1 MRELLFEI
9 LLRLVKP
16 LLATLIAVVA
26 WGLAVGL
33 AGTPPTLEL
42 AILLW
47 LAGAAFILLAQESP
61 L

>member
-1 MRELLFEI
+1 
-9 LLRLVKP
+9 
-16 LLATLIAVVA
+16 VA